1 MKIRTKLSL
10 TFISLLI
17 FGVTAVSSYA
27 IMFIRNYLLQE
38 GQQTIQEQA
47 RWLALTIQEFPRD
60 GQFMTRLNTLEEV
73 SGYEIT
79 VYDGD
84 GVVVYGEGGAL
95 LDDRDALLTD
105 SLQMQV
111 YMGDAALINE
121 RSNEGLYVFH
131 SLMSPDLELGF
142 LRVAQLKE
150 TIYEP
155 ITTIRWI
162 IYSGMFISI
171 AIILLVSTVFARYMS
186 RPILRLKDGAQ
197 RIADG
202 HTEHINLDDQS
213 EEYAELARSIN
224 HMADQ
229 LRKDNERLAIIY
241 EKQSQFFADIT
252 HEIRNPLHTINASME
267 LLQVGGLDP
276 EKQQKYIQN
285 ARTQAERIGALFKD
299 LLTLQRYDSDQ
310 NFIQSQWFDL
320 QRITTRLAALYEE
333 EAQAKNLQI
342 RIQQT
347 SCRVLADAGKIEQ
360 VLDNLISNAIKYTAS
375 GEIGLRYEQQ
385 GKKVRIAVYDTGIG
399 ISEEHMPRLFDR
411 FYRTDKARSRDKG
424 GTGLGLSVVKSILDA
439 HGAAIHVESKPGTG
453 TSFWFELTTN

>member
-171 AIILLVSTVFARYMS
+171 AIILLVSTVF
-186 RPILRLKDGAQ
+186 LRGIC
-197 RIADG
+197 R
-202 HTEHINLDDQS
+202 
-213 EEYAELARSIN
+213 
-224 HMADQ
+224 
-229 LRKDNERLAIIY
+229 
-241 EKQSQFFADIT
+241 
-252 HEIRNPLHTINASME
+252 
-267 LLQVGGLDP
+267 GL
-276 EKQQKYIQN
+276 
-285 ARTQAERIGALFKD
+285 F
-299 LLTLQRYDSDQ
+299 YDSRTVR
-310 NFIQSQWFDL
+310 SVL
-320 QRITTRLAALYEE
+320 QMVIPSILIWMIRVRSTP
-333 EAQAKNLQI
+333 NLPDPSI
-342 RIQQT
+342 IW
-347 SCRVLADAGKIEQ
+347 
-360 VLDNLISNAIKYTAS
+360 LISFA
-375 GEIGLRYEQQ
+375 
-385 GKKVRIAVYDTGIG
+385 RIMNDL
-399 ISEEHMPRLFDR
+399 PLFMR
-411 FYRTDKARSRDKG
+411 NNRSFFCG
-424 GTGLGLSVVKSILDA
+424 YN
-439 HGAAIHVESKPGTG
+439 P
-453 TSFWFELTTN
+453 